1 MRIGAAIALSALVA
15 GCASKS
21 NEISPSY
28 VSPIMYQN
36 HNCQQLAAE
45 AQGVSARAAQVSGA
59 QDSKRTNDQIAT
71 GVAIVVFWPAAF
83 LVGGDGPMAAE
94 LANLKG
100 QMVAI
105 EHASIQKQ
113 CGISFQRTAEGAGPA
128 PAYVQAAPPPA
139 VPPPIT
145 KQAKGVASS
154 KAAKQTRNAPPPPPV
169 APAISYAPSAPPEPQ
184 LSEADR
190 AMNSR
195 N

>member
-1 MRIGAAIALSALVA
+1 MRILTVAALTAVVA

-21 NEISPSY
+21 SEITPSY

-36 HNCQQLAAE
+36 HSCQQLAAE
-45 AQGVSARAAQVSGA
+45 AQGVSARAAAVSGA

-94 LANLKG
+94 LGNLKG

-105 EHASIQKQ
+105 EQASIQKR
-113 CGISFQRTAEGAGPA
+113 CGISFQRAADG
-128 PAYVQAAPPPA
+128 AAPPPTYVEA
-139 VPPPIT
+139 APPPQPAPPT
-145 KQAKGVASS
+145 SSRQAKGATKST
-154 KAAKQTRNAPPPPPV
+154 KQTRSPPPQAAHV
-169 APAISYAPSAPPEPQ
+169 VVQAPADPPEPQ